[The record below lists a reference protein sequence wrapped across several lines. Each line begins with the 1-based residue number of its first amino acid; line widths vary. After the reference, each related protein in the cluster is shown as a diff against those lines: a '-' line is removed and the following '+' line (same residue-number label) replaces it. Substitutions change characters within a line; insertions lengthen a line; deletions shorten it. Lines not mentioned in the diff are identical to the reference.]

1 MAISLDSPTMT
12 ATLAET
18 PPQLTP
24 RAASLVARAAALDWS
39 QNELARRAKKDQGH
53 LSRVFRGLL
62 TAEPTFLAAEK
73 ALLREERRRAR
84 KRAA

>member
-1 MAISLDSPTMT
+1 MT
-12 ATLAET
+12 ATLQGT
-18 PPQLTP
+18 VPQCTP
-24 RAASLVARAAALDWS
+24 RGASLVARANAIGWT
-39 QNELARRAKKDQGH
+39 QNELARRARKDPGH

-62 TAEPTFLAAEK
+62 TAEPTFAAAEK